1 MAQTP
6 EDILDFWLREIG
18 SDRWFQDDQHFDA
31 LMRERFSDIQGK
43 AAREELSSWKKTP
56 EGMLALILLLQEFPR
71 RMFRGTPNA
80 FASDDLALELAR
92 EAIVH
97 HFDDRIDKTYK
108 LIFYLPYANS
118 ESMGDQRLSL
128 FYIRERTKEDSWLSM
143 AERNFN
149 IVDHFGRFPDRNPIL
164 GRESTSAETA
174 FLGKQAAA
182 SS

>member
-1 MAQTP
+1 MAMTP

-18 SDRWFQDDQHFDA
+18 SDHWFQPDRRFDA
-31 LMRERFSDIQGK
+31 MMCEHFLEIHEK
-43 AAREELSSWKKTP
+43 AAREELGSWKKNP

-71 RMFRGTPNA
+71 RMFRGTPRA
-80 FASDDLALELAR
+80 FATDDLALELAR

-97 HFDDRIDKTYK
+97 HFDDRIDKSYK

-118 ESMGDQRLSL
+118 ESMGDQRLAL
-128 FYIRERTKEDSWLSM
+128 FYIRERTKEDVWLSM

-164 GRESTSAETA
+164 GRESTPAEAA
-174 FLGKQAAA
+174 FLSQ
-182 SS
+182 